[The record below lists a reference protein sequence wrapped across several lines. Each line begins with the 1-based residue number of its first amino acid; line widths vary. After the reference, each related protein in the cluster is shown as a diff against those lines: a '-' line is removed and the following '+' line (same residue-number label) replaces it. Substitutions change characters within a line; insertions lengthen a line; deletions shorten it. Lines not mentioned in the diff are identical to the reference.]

1 MNSFYTFLPLI
12 TAFSWANSGLFLRK
26 TRTENHYVLPVV
38 ESSITMLVCIL
49 LITLNDLWK
58 DLIYINHSTLGILI
72 FAYVLDLAGTLL
84 YIFSIRRTPLGIVY
98 VLIHATQVMTITIID
113 TYINNLSF
121 GIFFLLGIILI
132 LSGISTIN
140 FQTFKRINESKFNL
154 IGMSTSIFGG
164 FIWGNT
170 AFIVDRSLLKTGI
183 LSAVFIKCCV
193 ILIIQGS
200 VIFNKRYDLV
210 KTLNLRELKFL
221 SLSGACITFAY
232 LLWVTSLKYNSG
244 TLTSVLVTSS
254 PIFVLI
260 LSYIFLKEKLSI
272 YQISGIFI
280 CLTGI
285 VAIVLNN

>member
-38 ESSITMLVCIL
+38 ESSITILICIL

-58 DLIYINHSTLGILI
+58 DLIHINHSTL
-72 FAYVLDLAGTLL
+72 V
-84 YIFSIRRTPLGIVY
+84 YIFSVRRTPLGIVY
-98 VLIHATQVMTITIID
+98 VLIHTTQVMTITIID

-154 IGMSTSIFGG
+154 IGMSASIFGG

-183 LSAVFIKCCV
+183 LTAVFIKCCV
-193 ILIIQGS
+193 TLIIQGS
-200 VIFNKRYDLV
+200 VIFKKRYDLV

-221 SLSGACITFAY
+221 SLSGACITFAF
-232 LLWVTSLKYNSG
+232 LLWVTALKYNSG
-244 TLTSVLVTSS
+244 TLTTILGSCS

-285 VAIVLNN
+285 VAIILNN

>member
-1 MNSFYTFLPLI
+1 MIP
-12 TAFSWANSGLFLRK
+12 RVDP
-26 TRTENHYVLPVV
+26 TEHFDS
-38 ESSITMLVCIL
+38 ESVCVYEHIIRAPIL
-49 LITLNDLWK
+49 N
-58 DLIYINHSTLGILI
+58 
-72 FAYVLDLAGTLL
+72 
-84 YIFSIRRTPLGIVY
+84 
-98 VLIHATQVMTITIID
+98 
-113 TYINNLSF
+113 YINNLSF
-121 GIFFLLGIILI
+121 GTFFLLGIILI
-132 LSGISTIN
+132 LSGIFTIN

-154 IGMSTSIFGG
+154 IGMSASIFGG

-183 LSAVFIKCCV
+183 LTAVFIKCCV
-193 ILIIQGS
+193 TLIIQGS

-221 SLSGACITFAY
+221 SLSGACITFAF
-232 LLWVTSLKYNSG
+232 LLWVTALKYNSG
-244 TLTSVLVTSS
+244 TLTTILGSCS

-285 VAIVLNN
+285 VAIILNN